1 MIARI
6 CKKLNMQNITCSKG
20 ESSHWPPLLVKLH
33 QALVKLQIMNDHGPI
48 LKSHSHDV
56 YGRGLGQA
64 EDGGTPS
71 SKCVDQF
78 ARSNVPELKLSLL
91 ATKEYFVQVSAWMD
105 NARDL
110 KRLGIKVDFSIELY
124 RRGEGEREVWGK
136 EVCMYACRI
145 L

>member
-1 MIARI
+1 MIACI
-6 CKKLNMQNITCSKG
+6 CKKLNMQDITCSKG

-33 QALVKLQIMNDHGPI
+33 QALVKLQIMNDHSPI

-56 YGRGLGQA
+56 FGRGLGQA

-91 ATKEYFVQVSAWMD
+91 ATKEYFVQVGAWMD
-105 NARDL
+105 NASDL
-110 KRLGIKVDFSIELY
+110 KRFGIKVDFSIELY
-124 RRGEGEREVWGK
+124 RKERKREVRGR
-136 EVCMYACRI
+136 EDCMYACII